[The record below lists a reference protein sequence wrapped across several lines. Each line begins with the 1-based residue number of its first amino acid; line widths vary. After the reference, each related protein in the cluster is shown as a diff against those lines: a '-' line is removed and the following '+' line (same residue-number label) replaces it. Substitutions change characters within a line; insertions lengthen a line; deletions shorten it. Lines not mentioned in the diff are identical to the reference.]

1 MKYVLFIVAIFIMS
15 CNNKKYILIPSIKG
29 KVYSKITNAPIVG
42 VKIYGYKYSIN
53 NFDTIRT
60 SSDGSFLVSGWSEK
74 GYANFRKY
82 SNDISHTFFLKS
94 GTITK
99 LIDAKEFYG
108 KFDYFQKD
116 TIDIGLFYLED
127 LKSININLAY

>member
-1 MKYVLFIVAIFIMS
+1 MKYILLIVAILTIS
-15 CNNKKYILIPSIKG
+15 CNKKKYTLIPSIKG
-29 KVYSKITNAPIVG
+29 KIYSKITNTPLTG

-53 NFDTIRT
+53 NFDTIKT
-60 SSDGSFLVSGWSEK
+60 SSDGSFLISGWSEK
-74 GYANFRKY
+74 GYSNFRKY

-99 LIDAKEFYG
+99 FIDAKEFYG
-108 KFDYFQKD
+108 KADYFQKD

-127 LKSININLAY
+127 LKKLNPKQAK